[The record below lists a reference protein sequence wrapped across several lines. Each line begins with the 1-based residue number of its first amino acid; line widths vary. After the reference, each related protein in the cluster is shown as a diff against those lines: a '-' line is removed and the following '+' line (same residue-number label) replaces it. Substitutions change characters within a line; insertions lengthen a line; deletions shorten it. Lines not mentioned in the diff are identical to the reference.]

1 MILQCF
7 TNPDPQETK
16 MLEKFPKH
24 NLLHLNFLKLILW
37 EYKEKRP
44 LDTMVNRREKNRKS
58 KFLQDSTEKTVRYK
72 EMYEQQNKKEYNSE
86 RLPL

>member
-1 MILQCF
+1 
-7 TNPDPQETK
+7 
-16 MLEKFPKH
+16 
-24 NLLHLNFLKLILW
+24 
-37 EYKEKRP
+37 
-44 LDTMVNRREKNRKS
+44 MVNRREKNRKS